1 MVEEANVMME
11 VGISII
17 MEEAVKVMEVVVTYS
32 NKEVVK

>member
-17 MEEAVKVMEVVVTYS
+17 MEEAVKVRESYRGDL
-32 NKEVVK
+32 